1 MYREPLRQ
9 FECPDFFVGMYRE
22 PYKQLKTD
30 FSNGH
35 SGDSGRFAG
44 FRDSAYRFV
53 FDFKFLTI
61 SVFAIK
67 NNI

>member
-1 MYREPLRQ
+1 
-9 FECPDFFVGMYRE
+9 MYRE

-44 FRDSAYRFV
+44 FRDSAYLLSLIFELERLA
-53 FDFKFLTI
+53 KR
-61 SVFAIK
+61 K
-67 NNI
+67 E